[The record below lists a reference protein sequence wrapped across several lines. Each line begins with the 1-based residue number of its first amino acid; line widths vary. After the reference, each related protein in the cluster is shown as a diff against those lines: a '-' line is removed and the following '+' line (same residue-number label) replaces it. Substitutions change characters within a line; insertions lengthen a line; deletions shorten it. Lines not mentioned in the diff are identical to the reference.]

1 MTGRIKN
8 HTPYNPNMTITSN
21 NTIYGNTLLITQ
33 NGKRRGRK
41 PGLNSTVAQRS
52 AANARERSRMRVL
65 SGAFVELKGAL
76 PWVPKDT
83 KLSKLDTLKLAAGY
97 IAYLRRIL
105 DTSESHTIIARPSVE
120 ITEESRIIRTAT
132 SLKLSTS
139 QSNFELNPNLDSN
152 ALPDTI
158 KLFNLFTN
166 NSGLKKHYDEN
177 YSKYTYKHEKRREKE
192 EKEEYLPLLDHNQQ
206 HQNPLKQNNNQQ
218 YSQSDR
224 CIINH
229 YNHQHHIPY
238 VPDHQYNQTPLQHQ
252 DHHLHTVNSVTCRK
266 FNLLS
271 TSTSSSPSSTT
282 IQPTTDSEF
291 PISQSISEALD
302 NNNNNNSIYCMGY
315 MNDGSLTMKNS
326 SSFIYPEL
334 CPNQHEFKSSISSY
348 LDNIY
353 GKETW
358 NIINQTNYSDSS
370 QSLDESELQSLTYL
384 INEKNYEDNNL
395 LRFKNHFHPQLQH
408 LMKSP
413 VKPSLV
419 SDKNPTTEAVLSKS
433 GSVQDDLVPQ
443 SIYMTHCMKQRLR
456 TDTNSSLSSSV
467 LSSLSAEMSGSEIN
481 HDCMLSINTNNHLSN
496 LRLTRQMN
504 KNIL

>member
-1 MTGRIKN
+1 MTGKIKN

-21 NTIYGNTLLITQ
+21 NTIYSNTLLITP

-105 DTSESHTIIARPSVE
+105 DTSETHTIMARPSVE
-120 ITEESRIIRTAT
+120 ITEESRLVRTAT

-139 QSNFELNPNLDSN
+139 QSNFELNSNLHSN
-152 ALPDTI
+152 TLPDTI

-192 EKEEYLPLLDHNQQ
+192 EEEEEEEEDYLPLLGHNQQ
-206 HQNPLKQNNNQQ
+206 HQNPPKQNNNQQ

-238 VPDHQYNQTPLQHQ
+238 VPDHQYDQTPLQHQ
-252 DHHLHTVNSVTCRK
+252 NHHLHTVNSVTCRK

-271 TSTSSSPSSTT
+271 TSTSSSPSPTT

-291 PISQSISEALD
+291 PISQSINEAVD
-302 NNNNNNSIYCMGY
+302 NNNNSIYCMGY
-315 MNDGSLTMKNS
+315 MNDSSLTMKNS
-326 SSFIYPEL
+326 PSFIYSEL
-334 CPNQHEFKSSISSY
+334 YPNQHEFKSSISSY

-353 GKETW
+353 
-358 NIINQTNYSDSS
+358 IYSDVLFIYKG
-370 QSLDESELQSLTYL
+370 QLLPR
-384 INEKNYEDNNL
+384 INECEKTKAAW
-395 LRFKNHFHPQLQH
+395 FKHPW
-408 LMKSP
+408 
-413 VKPSLV
+413 
-419 SDKNPTTEAVLSKS
+419 
-433 GSVQDDLVPQ
+433 
-443 SIYMTHCMKQRLR
+443 
-456 TDTNSSLSSSV
+456 
-467 LSSLSAEMSGSEIN
+467 
-481 HDCMLSINTNNHLSN
+481 
-496 LRLTRQMN
+496 
-504 KNIL
+504 